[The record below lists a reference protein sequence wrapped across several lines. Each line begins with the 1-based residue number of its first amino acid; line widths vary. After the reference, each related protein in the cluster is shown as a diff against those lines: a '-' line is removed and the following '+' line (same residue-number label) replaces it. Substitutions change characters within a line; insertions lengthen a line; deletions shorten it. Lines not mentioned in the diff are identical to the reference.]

1 MNELEKEIEK
11 MAMSIEKEPK
21 EGFDN
26 TFDIGRSY
34 GIQEGANFIID
45 KNIHVLFAEWM
56 HKFCDE
62 LLDEET
68 LKANGFFI
76 IKSEKYF
83 KAYKI
88 PELGERWINNIYGK

>member
-45 KNIHVLFAEWM
+45 KNIHVLFAEW
-56 HKFCDE
+56 
-62 LLDEET
+62 
-68 LKANGFFI
+68 
-76 IKSEKYF
+76 
-83 KAYKI
+83 
-88 PELGERWINNIYGK
+88 LGENFVKSDVMLWQCIQFFDIKFEVDEQYEIVALENYWINNIYGKE